1 MGSGNTGSELGH
13 AWMIGF
19 APAENPKIA
28 FAVLLEYGGSGG
40 RDAGPIAQA
49 ILDACVEHGY
59 LPKVTQL
66 ADQ

>member
-1 MGSGNTGSELGH
+1 
-13 AWMIGF
+13 MIGF
-19 APAENPKIA
+19 APAENPQIA

-59 LPKVTQL
+59 LPTVTQL
-66 ADQ
+66 AAQ